1 MFGLHNKSEEYSV
14 WISPSPPCS
23 GASGVFPVVSEIP
36 SVFTRNA
43 EGPEV
48 CGSGVFIAEGVD
60 GAKDKG
66 SGNTIMFNVET
77 FL

>member
-1 MFGLHNKSEEYSV
+1 MFGLHHKSEEYSV
-14 WISPSPPCS
+14 WISPSPLCS
-23 GASGVFPVVSEIP
+23 GASGVLPVVSEIP
-36 SVFTRNA
+36 SVSTRNA

-48 CGSGVFIAEGVD
+48 CGSGVFVAEGVD

-66 SGNTIMFNVET
+66 SGEIKMFNVET

>member
-14 WISPSPPCS
+14 WISPSFPCS
-23 GASGVFPVVSEIP
+23 GASGVLPVISEIP
-36 SVFTRNA
+36 SVSTRNA

-48 CGSGVFIAEGVD
+48 CGSEVFIAEGVD
-60 GAKDKG
+60 GARDKG
-66 SGNTIMFNVET
+66 SGDITMFNVET

>member
-23 GASGVFPVVSEIP
+23 GGSGVLPVVSEIP
-36 SVFTRNA
+36 SVSTRNA
-43 EGPEV
+43 EGLEV

-60 GAKDKG
+60 GARDKG
-66 SGNTIMFNVET
+66 SGNTTIFNVET
-77 FL
+77 F